1 MDEYRVKLSNIRI
14 APRKVRLV
22 ADLIRNTDVD
32 EATYQLQYS
41 TKRASDPMLKL
52 MNSAVANAK
61 VQDSSLD
68 TDSLFIKEIR
78 VDEGVTLKRLRPVSR
93 GRAHPI
99 AKKTS
104 HITLVLGV
112 ASSPDSSQE
121 KPSDT
126 SKPTNTNKGQDS
138 TAPLDAGDKEQD
150 NASSGVNATE
160 KEAQNNKDNAGKKRQ
175 SQKASTK
182 TDKKKKEEDKG
193 TPRKEQKKETPPQAA
208 SS

>member
-112 ASSPDSSQE
+112 VSSPDSPQE

-126 SKPTNTNKGQDS
+126 PEPTNTNKGQDS
-138 TAPLDAGDKEQD
+138 TAPLDAGKEQD
-150 NASSGVNATE
+150 NASSGVNIT
-160 KEAQNNKDNAGKKRQ
+160 D
-175 SQKASTK
+175 KASK
-182 TDKKKKEEDKG
+182 AEKVENDKQEEVKDEKQVDKNVE
-193 TPRKEQKKETPPQAA
+193 KDENN
-208 SS
+208 S